1 MHPDESFLN
10 EVFGPFAIADNAV
23 HKVQE
28 PDLIAL
34 DDDVECASRTG
45 EVCLHELTIIH
56 GPELSARKVNSCRRL
71 QRACGGLYH
80 IKCPQLRSVVCLPI
94 QWRAFAVPGHTIE
107 AISANPFQYNG
118 LQLLLDMG
126 ISLNNRTSS

>member
-1 MHPDESFLN
+1 MSVHPDESFLN

-80 IKCPQLRSVVCLPI
+80 IKCPPI
-94 QWRAFAVPGHTIE
+94 EIGRLSADTMESICRARPYH
-107 AISANPFQYNG
+107 
-118 LQLLLDMG
+118 
-126 ISLNNRTSS
+126 